1 MFKRLNRATDD
12 EFFLFINNNDNIIWL
27 LQALEIIPEVKN
39 CIDCCKEM
47 SIKTSSNHL
56 IGSAWKCSRCK
67 RRVNLLVN
75 STLDGLKVSPKIF
88 LKFAFYFFQK
98 QHFTRDYVMRNSKIG
113 EDAYKSLLSLVR

>member
-1 MFKRLNRATDD
+1 MFKRLNRATYD

-27 LQALEIIPEVKN
+27 LQALEIIPESRN
-39 CIDCCKEM
+39 CSDCCKEM
-47 SIKTSSNHL
+47 LIKTSSNHL

-67 RRVNLLVN
+67 RRVNLLVD

-98 QHFTRDYVMRNSKIG
+98 NTISQEI
-113 EDAYKSLLSLVR
+113 SL